1 MTNKDQEQLLQ
12 DASTLL
18 MFASLVAK
26 HELLNQHSPTSN
38 MSSPPTVQQ
47 LPQQPQQ
54 PLPQQYINSGSS
66 TRKSSEHKETSVVSS
81 PPSVK
86 FVDIINNP
94 SLHQSHMRRINLQL
108 NRKELQS
115 VCLLTILH
123 LTLPLK

>member
-54 PLPQQYINSGSS
+54 PLPQQCINSGSS

-81 PPSVK
+81 PHLSNLS
-86 FVDIINNP
+86 ISLTTP